1 MNKMAWKT
9 GSRAESQPWGSEV
22 VWPAL
27 SILHGKLLNIRKGH
41 RTSLKYHQI
50 KDEVFFLLEGK
61 VEIIHGRSK
70 TLHDPVKHPFQRVV
84 LERGEC
90 MIIQAGSPYRIE
102 ALEETQMIEIGNRR
116 SDRVIR
122 LLDDY
127 GRDLQDKSQDWAKYI
142 RELE

>member
-1 MNKMAWKT
+1 
-9 GSRAESQPWGSEV
+9 
-22 VWPAL
+22 
-27 SILHGKLLNIRKGH
+27 
-41 RTSLKYHQI
+41 
-50 KDEVFFLLEGK
+50 
-61 VEIIHGRSK
+61 
-70 TLHDPVKHPFQRVV
+70 
-84 LERGEC
+84 

-127 GRDLQDKSQDWAKYI
+127 GRDMQDKSQDWAKYI